1 MKKFIARMINFIVS
15 FFNLAD
21 LISDGYHTIKELY
34 EHRIELWIMLCR
46 ENRDLCWKSRTH
58 SDGSI
63 YEGWFL
69 LGMTLPD
76 GRQLTYH
83 LPFKYWYRCD
93 FVKTLEKAPEY
104 DGHTAGDV
112 LDRLRSMRNIMDRNE
127 AVGMAQKNVAERFV
141 ALDVTN
147 IFEELKAATT
157 NGIVGESKAC
167 RKALDE
173 VIQYLRNSQRLSDER
188 DMSITKIQEA
198 IMWLG
203 MDLKDIGAT
212 PNPYPES
219 YNAASPVVEPTADG
233 LKM

>member
-1 MKKFIARMINFIVS
+1 MK
-15 FFNLAD
+15 
-21 LISDGYHTIKELY
+21 
-34 EHRIELWIMLCR
+34 
-46 ENRDLCWKSRTH
+46 
-58 SDGSI
+58 
-63 YEGWFL
+63 
-69 LGMTLPD
+69 
-76 GRQLTYH
+76 
-83 LPFKYWYRCD
+83 
-93 FVKTLEKAPEY
+93 
-104 DGHTAGDV
+104 
-112 LDRLRSMRNIMDRNE
+112 RLK
-127 AVGMAQKNVAERFV
+127 VVAERFV

-147 IFEELKAATT
+147 IFEELKAALS
-157 NGIVGESKAC
+157 NGVVGESKAC

-173 VIQYLRNSQRLSDER
+173 VIQYLRNSERQSRER

>member
-1 MKKFIARMINFIVS
+1 MKKFIARMINFIIS

-21 LISDGYHTIKELY
+21 LISDGFHSIKELY

-46 ENRDLCWKSRTH
+46 LNREICWKSDTH
-58 SDGSI
+58 SDGSS
-63 YEGWFL
+63 YDGWFL

-83 LPFKYWYRCD
+83 LSFDYWFRCD
-93 FVKTLEKAPEY
+93 FAKTLEKAPEY

-112 LDRLRSMRNIMDRNE
+112 LDRLRSMRRILDRNE
-127 AVGMAQKNVAERFV
+127 AVEGAKKNVAERFV

-147 IFEELKAATT
+147 IFEELKAALS
-157 NGIVGESKAC
+157 NGVVGESKAC

-173 VIQYLRNSQRLSDER
+173 VIQYLRNSER
-188 DMSITKIQEA
+188 QSRERSLSITKIQEA
-198 IMWLG
+198 IMWLL
-203 MDLKDIGAT
+203 MDLNDIGAT

-219 YNAASPVVEPTADG
+219 YNSDSPVIEPTADG

>member
-1 MKKFIARMINFIVS
+1 MKKFIARMINFIIS
-15 FFNLAD
+15 FFKLAD
-21 LISDGYHTIKELY
+21 LISDGFHSIKELY
-34 EHRIELWIMLCR
+34 EHRNELWIMLCR
-46 ENRDLCWKSRTH
+46 ENRDLCWKSRVH
-58 SDGSI
+58 SDGS
-63 YEGWFL
+63 YYDSWFL
-69 LGMTLPD
+69 LGITLPD
-76 GRQLTYH
+76 GRQLTYP

-93 FVKTLEKAPEY
+93 FVKTLDKAPEY

-127 AVGMAQKNVAERFV
+127 AVGMAKKNVAERFV

-219 YNAASPVVEPTADG
+219 YNAASPVVEQTADG